1 MVLLSRNLQ
10 CLLMCLSIPLPTCQ
24 PFFASPLSEVVL
36 MWCCLWGKRNF
47 DLGWHDVHSQQ
58 LYDVWGPKLSQT
70 CIWGTSAE
78 GIVTEG
84 DKCRKESERKREK
97 GSENE
102 TLNKYWESSG
112 FLTLMEK
119 PFNHRQTIKFK
130 SKWYCWVLIR
140 LTTSNQTFRPNSIKC
155 YSCHWFIPLLQFIS
169 FAFLSR
175 WSYQSI
181 YLSCAHS
188 WYI

>member
-1 MVLLSRNLQ
+1 MGSNETWIYTLKNFSETQLILFLQNFQISYNKGRMVLLSRNLQ

-36 MWCCLWGKRNF
+36 MWCYLWGKKNF

-78 GIVTEG
+78 GTVTEG

-97 GSENE
+97 GTENE
-102 TLNKYWESSG
+102 TLNKYWE
-112 FLTLMEK
+112 
-119 PFNHRQTIKFK
+119 RI
-130 SKWYCWVLIR
+130 
-140 LTTSNQTFRPNSIKC
+140 
-155 YSCHWFIPLLQFIS
+155 
-169 FAFLSR
+169 
-175 WSYQSI
+175 
-181 YLSCAHS
+181 
-188 WYI
+188 